1 MVSNPSNLSRN
12 EIVAILSTGT
22 LRSIAHSVAF
32 KWEKTLDPGGRRVEG
47 SKGGERVDRR
57 VVYKRGNDI

>member
-22 LRSIAHSVAF
+22 LRSVAHSVAF
-32 KWEKTLDPGGRRVEG
+32 KWEKTLDPGGVKGEG
-47 SKGGERVDRR
+47 GQREENV
-57 VVYKRGNDI
+57 